1 VETIA
6 DFFNRI
12 GQKLTFNGD
21 KRGSDIL
28 LPFAN
33 SAVDNKQF
41 IPVVRSHPI
50 GLYLMP
56 RNLKNCR
63 LFFATGSPTMQ
74 RIVILGNA
82 GSGKSTLAPA
92 LGMRL
97 GLPVVHLD
105 TLFWEPDWV
114 EPDAEQFRVRVSV
127 AIAPAAWI
135 CEGNYARRT
144 FDLRLP
150 RADLIIWLDTPR
162 LTCFSRVIM
171 RSVMNRPRP
180 DLAAGCTE
188 KIDRAF
194 LTFLHFVW
202 NFDRSYRPGIEAVRL
217 TIGPQIPTVHLR
229 GTRQIAAFLDS
240 LPATPETCLE

>member
-1 VETIA
+1 
-6 DFFNRI
+6 
-12 GQKLTFNGD
+12 
-21 KRGSDIL
+21 
-28 LPFAN
+28 
-33 SAVDNKQF
+33 
-41 IPVVRSHPI
+41 
-50 GLYLMP
+50 
-56 RNLKNCR
+56 
-63 LFFATGSPTMQ
+63 MQ

-82 GSGKSTLAPA
+82 GSGKSTLARA
-92 LGMRL
+92 LGKRL

-105 TLFWEPDWV
+105 TLFWEPGWV
-114 EPDAEQFRVRVSV
+114 EPDAEQFRARVSE

-162 LTCFSRVIM
+162 LTCFTRVIM
-171 RSVMNRPRP
+171 RSVMNRPRS

-188 KIDRAF
+188 KLDRAF
-194 LTFLHFVW
+194 LTFLNFVL

-217 TIGPQIPTVHLR
+217 AIGPQIPTVYLR
-229 GTRQIAAFLDS
+229 RSRQIGAFLDS